1 VKAVITKGAVPC
13 SEYPRKLLHHSPWR
27 FNRVTGKYVA
37 LTASTTMSAL
47 KENASERT
55 TLRVSVELA
64 GVIRIVLGTTL
75 ATRGVLMLLTKLSL
89 AFCSMLVTTS
99 GLLAQTPAPAPSGTA
114 TGGVGGISWLWIIV
128 LLAVLGAAVWY
139 FGFRNRSSTSS
150 TNSMGVDRDRVA
162 GSAQQAKGSVKEGL
176 GSMTGDTKLQAE
188 GRMDKVEGKVQ
199 NTVGGIKDTLR
210 DK

>member
-1 VKAVITKGAVPC
+1 MRITPLPVLELIAAG
-13 SEYPRKLLHHSPWR
+13 KLQGL
-27 FNRVTGKYVA
+27 A
-37 LTASTTMSAL
+37 LTASTRMSAL
-47 KENASERT
+47 KENASDEPP
-55 TLRVSVELA
+55 RVSVELA

-114 TGGVGGISWLWIIV
+114 TGGVGGVSWLWIIV

-150 TNSMGVDRDRVA
+150 TSSMGVDRDRVA